1 MAPGRYASRTPRLAA
16 PRSPYDPRPVDE
28 PFYEPDG
35 ERFAA
40 TEWTRGPWDADAQHA
55 GPPAALIGRAIE
67 RLPSDEPLQVARI
80 TFEVLRPVPIAP
92 LSVAAEVVR
101 PGRRVE
107 LVEAR
112 IEDPG
117 GEAVMRARG
126 WRLRRGVVAV
136 PDFLTSAGGGPG
148 PQAPAGTLAPGQGP
162 PGPEA
167 GEAREFFATGHEV
180 GYHAAMEYRFT
191 SGAFTEPGPAV
202 AWMRMRGPLVAGEE
216 PSPLERVL
224 VAADSGNGISAT
236 LDWRRFTF
244 VNVDLS
250 VHLGRMP
257 EGEWVCLASITL
269 PERTGIGLADT
280 ALYDQRGPIGRAD
293 QTLLV
298 QPRAA
303 GEAG

>member
-1 MAPGRYASRTPRLAA
+1 GVRREELLPAARAAVDAGPVLVPVGAGERALRPLAPQHLVLLGRELGAPLGLGLLDLLQLAFLLPRPMVADGPRALRVPHA

-117 GEAVMRARG
+117 GEAV
-126 WRLRRGVVAV
+126 
-136 PDFLTSAGGGPG
+136 
-148 PQAPAGTLAPGQGP
+148 
-162 PGPEA
+162 
-167 GEAREFFATGHEV
+167 
-180 GYHAAMEYRFT
+180 
-191 SGAFTEPGPAV
+191 
-202 AWMRMRGPLVAGEE
+202 
-216 PSPLERVL
+216 
-224 VAADSGNGISAT
+224 
-236 LDWRRFTF
+236 
-244 VNVDLS
+244 
-250 VHLGRMP
+250 
-257 EGEWVCLASITL
+257 
-269 PERTGIGLADT
+269 
-280 ALYDQRGPIGRAD
+280 
-293 QTLLV
+293 
-298 QPRAA
+298 
-303 GEAG
+303 